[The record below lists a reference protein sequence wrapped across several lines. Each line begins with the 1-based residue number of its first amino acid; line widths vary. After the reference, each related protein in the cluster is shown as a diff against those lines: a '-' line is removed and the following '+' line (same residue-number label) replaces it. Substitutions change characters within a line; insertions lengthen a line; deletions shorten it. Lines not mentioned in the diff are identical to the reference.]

1 MTLAVQIIAIIFM
14 LTFIFIGIWSF
25 IIANKAYSQAKYKNY
40 LLEKISNQLSLV
52 AEASLD
58 IDKTTVKFT
67 QEQETEENE
76 ILNTYIPNE
85 DVIELT
91 KELIETEPLFK
102 LEKENIIFPNEK
114 DTSI

>member
-14 LTFIFIGIWSF
+14 LVFIFIGIWSF

-58 IDKTTVKFT
+58 IDKTNQKFS

-76 ILNTYIPNE
+76 TLNTYASEEI
-85 DVIELT
+85 IEAA
-91 KELIETEPLFK
+91 KELHDIEPLFK
-102 LEKENIIFPNEK
+102 LEKENVIFANEK